1 MKILVFF
8 LSILINTSNLVSGGY
23 DDPFTSGINEGAVGT
38 GYDDPFTSG
47 INEGAIGTGYDD
59 PFTSGIN
66 EGSWK

>member
-47 INEGAIGTGYDD
+47 INEG
-59 PFTSGIN
+59 
-66 EGSWK
+66 SWK